1 MKTEPDTLDAM
12 ARQTAQAK
20 LLREARDQLALM
32 APKMGK
38 GWLVSLGLTEK
49 RAKEITEGATF
60 NSEDLADA
68 IGTSLSSLRSW
79 MLPADNKAHRVM
91 PETAKRL
98 LARILADKRKG

>member
-1 MKTEPDTLDAM
+1 MTTTDTLELDV

-20 LLREARDQLALM
+20 LLREARDHLAEK
-32 APKMGK
+32 APKMGLS
-38 GWLVSLGLTEK
+38 WLVSIGISEK
-49 RAKEITEGATF
+49 RAKAITEGAAF

-68 IGTSLSSLRSW
+68 IGTSLPSLRSW

-98 LARILADKRKG
+98 LARILADKKRG